1 MDPATRATDPG
12 TGAMDL
18 APTVTTHVAVV
29 GRRAQAGSIGLAL
42 AFFIFLI
49 FINREGRSKINV
61 STN

>member
-1 MDPATRATDPG
+1 
-12 TGAMDL
+12 MDL